1 MSSLRGWGCSC
12 LSFFLEDE
20 WGYFLTALGSLDN
33 GDWSWGGGGGL
44 PPRCKIA
51 HSRLNRSLG
60 NLHPQPLASGPL
72 LDLLGVSHP
81 RTHMGSPG
89 TLAALWA
96 PTSSGSLRPG
106 GSGQPP
112 PPLPLPPAASFFPEP
127 RTPPRGQLRAGALG
141 MRRERNAAL
150 RAAAGEPVA

>member
-1 MSSLRGWGCSC
+1 M
-12 LSFFLEDE
+12 
-20 WGYFLTALGSLDN
+20 
-33 GDWSWGGGGGL
+33 